1 MENKKRKSGKGL
13 FRIFFMTVFCSVLL
27 GGCSDPKRA
36 EEIKNKALNYYK
48 NKYKLED
55 VTITGSNA
63 AGNNGLFG
71 YLDVKDRAFEMSD
84 GHSVYWNDA
93 AETFADNGQAELI
106 QEDFEKNILEP
117 LLSEIPYPKAMEPC
131 FLNRT
136 GFESYDESVYTEYY
150 DGDIRNY
157 LKAVKPQTRGWTL
170 ALETEDRENGERQ
183 IQYLF
188 ETLKEYITGW
198 GDVYILDEG
207 LEEYS
212 GTNQYSGTELYIDD
226 HSRNVTVRANL
237 NFEEDISWYRQAY
250 IEIYDG
256 IYVTSTKRD
265 FTFEEG
271 DILLEKAGTCA
282 DLQQMLDDSYYAMP
296 VDAEENKNGGYMK
309 RDQRH
314 EDRVVLDHPEAPLFR
329 LKMSQRVLDVL
340 DSRNCIGAYIMDYR
354 KNGLPLVMYYGK
366 DSTAAIS
373 VYSVIK
379 EPTGDIAEFDELSP
393 DYLYFFGT
401 YQQQPYEENK

>member
-1 MENKKRKSGKGL
+1 MENKRKSERSL
-13 FRIFFMTVFCSVLL
+13 LRVFIMTALCMFLL

-36 EEIKNKALNYYK
+36 EEIKNKALIYYK

-55 VTITGSNA
+55 VTITGSKV

-71 YLDVKDRAFEMSD
+71 YAGVKDKAFEMSD
-84 GHSVYWNDA
+84 GYSIYWNDA
-93 AETFADNGQAELI
+93 TETFADNAQAEKI
-106 QEDFEKNILEP
+106 QEDFKKNILEP
-117 LLSEIPYPKAMEPC
+117 LVSEIPFPNVMEPC

-150 DGDIRNY
+150 DGDIRNF
-157 LKAVKPQTRGWTL
+157 LKTVKPQIRGWTM
-170 ALETEDRENGERQ
+170 ALETTDRENGERQ

-188 ETLKEYITGW
+188 EALKEYITGW
-198 GDVYILDEG
+198 GEVNILDEG

-212 GTNQYSGTELYIDD
+212 KTYQNSGTELYIND
-226 HSRNVTVRANL
+226 HNRNVTARAYLDFNE
-237 NFEEDISWYRQAY
+237 NISWYRQAY

-296 VDAEENKNGGYMK
+296 VDAEENKKGGYMTK
-309 RDQRH
+309 DQRH
-314 EDRVVLDHPEAPLFR
+314 EERVVLDDPEAPLFR
-329 LKMSQRVLDVL
+329 LKMSQRVLDAL
-340 DSRNCIGAYIMDYR
+340 DSRNCIGAYFMDYR
-354 KNGLPLVMYYGK
+354 ENGLPLVKYYGK

-373 VYSVIK
+373 VFYVLK
-379 EPTGDIAEFDELSP
+379 DPTGDIAEFDELNP
-393 DYLYFFGT
+393 DYLYYFGT
-401 YQQQPYEENK
+401 YQRQPYEDPK